1 MNTKTFQSAKRE
13 IINNIEKML
22 KAEINI
28 DGGKL
33 SDVKTLVVGDKT
45 TKSLTTPLLWVE
57 IGIANCIDHTG
68 ECEHWEMDI
77 MVLSVIFNADSQKGH
92 EEANDLTARAKNVL
106 LGEYDGKPKRTL
118 GFGHGTFFGDIK
130 SLRFEGSNREFQ
142 KNNKFSA
149 VYTCQVRFMTR
160 ED

>member
-1 MNTKTFQSAKRE
+1 VETKTFQDAKQD
-13 IINNIEKML
+13 IIDNIEKML

-33 SDVKTLVVGDKT
+33 SDVKTLVISEKT
-45 TKSLTTPLLWVE
+45 TVALTVPMLWVE
-57 IGIANCIDHTG
+57 TGIANCTEHTG

-77 MVLSVIFNADSQKGH
+77 MILSVVYNSNSKKGH

-106 LGEYDGKPKRTL
+106 LGEYDGNPKRTL

-130 SLRFEGSNREFQ
+130 SLRFEGNNREFS

-149 VYTCQVRFMTR
+149 VYTCQARFTTR